1 MDNDFFAFLGGVLL
15 GLMLLAGASAFCYQQ
30 GVKAGINIQIL
41 VEQQTRHQ

>member
-1 MDNDFFAFLGGVLL
+1 MDEHFSFLGGILL
-15 GLMLLAGASAFCYQQ
+15 GLMLLAGVAGICYQQ